1 MVLLQ
6 FEMSRL
12 VWFWLYDTQL
22 KISLIYTFFDINNFR
37 YDTVRVHWLPI
48 KFRSVVPYTL
58 PGYFHD
64 HSSGIAQSRFPFAGV
79 ITFSLLESDRVMPFI
94 RFQPFY
100 YFTNQYDTVLA
111 ICLIRKVNLPAVHN
125 QIAGQARFPNLRRRR
140 SHEGQEQAK
149 STYDTVFLSMVTYKY
164 NYLFS
169 NH

>member
-6 FEMSRL
+6 FEMSWL
-12 VWFWLYDTQL
+12 VWFWFYDTQL

-79 ITFSLLESDRVMPFI
+79 ITFSLLESDRVMPVYSISTFLLFYQSVWH
-94 RFQPFY
+94 RAGDLPDSQSKFACCTQP
-100 YFTNQYDTVLA
+100 N
-111 ICLIRKVNLPAVHN
+111 C
-125 QIAGQARFPNLRRRR
+125 R
-140 SHEGQEQAK
+140 SGTISKFEAAPESWRSRTSEEHVWHGIPL
-149 STYDTVFLSMVTYKY
+149 YGHV
-164 NYLFS
+164 
-169 NH
+169 